1 MSIASLEAELSRQQ
15 SINYEL
21 RSELNTI
28 ASGVNRAYE
37 RLENERSKIANA
49 LDHSNNM
56 LEQSKSKMAMAL
68 ETQYEIESLYVRFK
82 AMELANKQIRACN
95 NKKYYEFGNYRTV
108 RKIVQGLMD
117 NLDMNLVSEQ
127 IIYKTVEKEH
137 LKTPDY
143 WLTCVL
149 LSVMAWQTDDK
160 YLADR
165 AMAIALQLDKKDS
178 AIFYMLFNLRMDRE
192 SAALKWFEQYQQC
205 ELKGSDQKTFLLL
218 FSLISRTLN
227 ASDEISQAAKGEI
240 RDYIDRII
248 RQTISSEGYS
258 REDMVTRAVNHMD
271 AFVPGEQGNYPL
283 LRRYC
288 KDYPRLNAALMQAK
302 SNVELLDYYKKLLHV
317 PPEER
322 NLFIKGFIDEL
333 IASANDQE
341 KAVYEEIAYNETIIR
356 CEGDVDKAKEIFG
369 NQKIHDENQ
378 LNLISEMIDWV
389 YGVDKENVSGQSRLN
404 MFNLTRDL
412 QIEGIQAR
420 TQRYRAMDRSHVQA
434 TINDYST
441 AMDLNDQAGETM
453 KADAFYRGKRDE
465 TLSQIKDWPAF
476 IGFGAGVAGIVG
488 GIAVAPVIFA
498 AAAIG
503 AGYGVFKLLSNRSE
517 RKQAENRYQQDSAAC
532 GKIISDLCREHE
544 ALEQEFGGYD
554 AYAQG
559 ILQELESA

>member
-117 NLDMNLVSEQ
+117 NLDMNLVSE
-127 IIYKTVEKEH
+127 H
-137 LKTPDY
+137 
-143 WLTCVL
+143 WLTYVL

-258 REDMVTRAVNHMD
+258 REDMVTRAINHMD

-317 PPEER
+317 APEER

-369 NQKIHDENQ
+369 SQKIHDENQ

>member
-1 MSIASLEAELSRQQ
+1 MRDLFAHTSAHWGRYSEYKWKTAPDGNCYLLPTEKAKPSVYDPMKDPHTLVIDALEIGMMLFRREPEATMKQ
-15 SINYEL
+15 SIRAFAGKYGLLGIMTALPTTAEFIDYEKVYLPKNPFL
-21 RSELNTI
+21 RKETMETTEYFRQFFPFI
-28 ASGVNRAYE
+28 QPDFRKTGV
-37 RLENERSKIANA
+37 
-49 LDHSNNM
+49 
-56 LEQSKSKMAMAL
+56 
-68 ETQYEIESLYVRFK
+68 ESV
-82 AMELANKQIRACN
+82 
-95 NKKYYEFGNYRTV
+95 
-108 RKIVQGLMD
+108 
-117 NLDMNLVSEQ
+117 
-127 IIYKTVEKEH
+127 
-137 LKTPDY
+137 
-143 WLTCVL
+143 
-149 LSVMAWQTDDK
+149 WQTDDK
-160 YLADR
+160 YLAHR

-369 NQKIHDENQ
+369 SQKIHDENQ